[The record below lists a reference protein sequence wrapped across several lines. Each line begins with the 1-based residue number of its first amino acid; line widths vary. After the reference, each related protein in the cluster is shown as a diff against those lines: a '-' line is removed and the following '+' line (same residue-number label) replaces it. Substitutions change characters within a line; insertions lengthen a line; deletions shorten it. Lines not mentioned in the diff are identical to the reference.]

1 MKNKVF
7 KTLQLFGF
15 DNNDY
20 CNFYKFGCESNCRKR
35 YFAVYLESG
44 RNTASGNQWTAGI
57 NY

>member
-15 DNNDY
+15 DNND
-20 CNFYKFGCESNCRKR
+20 CRKR
-35 YFAVYLESG
+35 YSAVYLESG
-44 RNTASGNQWTAGI
+44 RNTAFGDQWTAGI